1 MKIKVSRTTTVNNI
15 ISQVPEGICQDPE
28 ARLDAAVIALKTE
41 HVQFHIPLLPKAD

>member
-1 MKIKVSRTTTVNNI
+1 MITTVRNAMS
-15 ISQVPEGICQDPE
+15 SQVPEGICKDPE